1 MKKPVFCL
9 LAILFLG
16 GMVRAE
22 DSAKSLVRVSDQA
35 RFSRDRVAPEVNL
48 EVNMEVT
55 PEGHWKLHRAQRG
68 GVYMNGGSNKK
79 WLIITGIGTLIAG
92 LTLMATSTEE
102 VTGTDPLTGQQ
113 VTFKQTRRGRQ
124 YAGYSLVGAS
134 GFFMYWASMQ

>member
-35 RFSRDRVAPEVNL
+35 RFSRDRVTAELSLHENGK
-48 EVNMEVT
+48 ED
-55 PEGHWKLHRAQRG
+55 WKLQRAQRG
-68 GVYMNGGSNKK
+68 GLSLNNRSRAK
-79 WLIITGIGTLIAG
+79 WLMITGIGTLIAG
-92 LTLMATSTEE
+92 VTLMATATEE
-102 VTGTDPLTGQQ
+102 VTGIDPLTGQPG
-113 VTFKQTRRGRQ
+113 TFKETRRGRQ
-124 YAGYSLVGAS
+124 LTGYSLIGVS

>member
-22 DSAKSLVRVSDQA
+22 DSAKSLIRVSDQA
-35 RFSRDRVAPEVNL
+35 RFSRDH
-48 EVNMEVT
+48 VT
-55 PEGHWKLHRAQRG
+55 AELSLHENGKEDWKLQRAQRG
-68 GVYMNGGSNKK
+68 GLSLNNKSRAT
-79 WLIITGIGTLIAG
+79 WLMITGIGTLIAG
-92 LTLMATSTEE
+92 LTLMATSTEKVTGVDPSTGQE
-102 VTGTDPLTGQQ
+102 VTVKQ
-113 VTFKQTRRGRQ
+113 VRSGRR